1 MNGKHPESGQHWWPQ
16 GCDSSPICIYFYYFI
31 LRWWDLETFWS
42 VTHNDSIYRKSGLRA
57 LVSQGQHSGTLFAVI
72 HRCTSKGKRWVLFM
86 RGWWGGGRW
95 AGREGMRLPWGQLL
109 EVLEGE
115 CGLCWNTANNLKTQA
130 GTFDISKFLS
140 PSSSPLLCR
149 WIGFSGCFLPCK
161 KAILHSLWIMG
172 CDFCLMK

>member
-57 LVSQGQHSGTLFAVI
+57 LVSQGQRSGTLLAVI

-86 RGWWGGGRW
+86 RGWGVGDAEQEEKEWGCH
-95 AGREGMRLPWGQLL
+95 E
-109 EVLEGE
+109 
-115 CGLCWNTANNLKTQA
+115 
-130 GTFDISKFLS
+130 DSSSKFWKENVASAETRLTTLKHEQEPLIF
-140 PSSSPLLCR
+140 PSFSPLLAPHR
-149 WIGFSGCFLPCK
+149 SAYG
-161 KAILHSLWIMG
+161 
-172 CDFCLMK
+172 